1 MTVRMSD
8 IKRAGLVALIMLS
21 ASTLAVGT
29 AKAAP
34 QCGEPPMTAPAIPDG
49 TRVDR
54 DAMLAGV
61 NDVKAYSEQVDAYLS
76 CKDERAV
83 QVFQWMN
90 EEQRARWEEDLNK
103 IHEHRVEVQRQM
115 NEAIRVFNSNNA
127 DDNTG

>member
-1 MTVRMSD
+1 MTVRMND
-8 IKRAGLVALIMLS
+8 IKRAGLAALIMLL
-21 ASTLAVGT
+21 ASTLIAGA

-34 QCGEPPMTAPAIPDG
+34 QCGEPPMDGPAIPDG

-54 DAMLAGV
+54 DGMLAGV
-61 NDVKAYSEQVDAYLS
+61 NAVKVYSEQVDEYLS